1 MPNELTT
8 TAPLIDPAIL
18 EKVLVDGD
26 LAKLTPTQRLA
37 LYQRTCESLGLN
49 PLTQPFAYLTY
60 QGRLQLYAR
69 RDACDQLRKIHNVSL
84 EIVDRVQVG
93 NAYCV
98 VARASV
104 PGGRMDESIGAVQ
117 FPANDGAAQAIAMMK
132 AETKAKRRVT
142 LSICGLHKLDES
154 EVDDLEPKA
163 AGARAFADH
172 TQPIRVAPDTFHKR
186 AGIGAGS
193 FRGDPNELVAAA
205 QSHRPE
211 DDEAAL
217 PASGKVPEFTAPS
230 PAPMPPPPPTPS
242 PTTTLPLAPPLTPP
256 STPSPTSPPSP
267 SPDPPKDSV
276 EAAGEILHYIAEAA
290 KSRGNDVLPVDV
302 LSVLLQRTHAKGKEA
317 TVLPHLERLA
327 NGEMPEKL
335 QKVEWYR
342 KLATA
347 AKLDF
352 ESATARE
359 GIA

>member
-1 MPNELTT
+1 MPNAITPTT
-8 TAPLIDPAIL
+8 SLPDPAIL
-18 EKVLVDGD
+18 EKVLVEGD

-49 PLTQPFAYLTY
+49 PLTQPFAYVTF
-60 QGRLQLYAR
+60 QGRMQLYAR
-69 RDACDQLRKIHNVSL
+69 RDACDQLRKIHNVSVK
-84 EIVDRVQVG
+84 IVERATVG
-93 NAYCV
+93 SAYV
-98 VARASV
+98 VRARATM
-104 PGGRMDESIGAVQ
+104 PGGRTDEAVGAVP
-117 FPANDGAAQAIAMMK
+117 FPANNGVEQALAMMK

-142 LSICGLHKLDES
+142 LSICGLGLNDEV
-154 EVDDLEPKA
+154 EIDEIEPKA

-172 TQPIRVAPDTFHKR
+172 TPPIRVAPDTFYKR

-211 DDEAAL
+211 DDEASL
-217 PASGKVPEFTAPS
+217 SASGKVPEFTAPS
-230 PAPMPPPPPTPS
+230 PAPPPTLPPPPS

-256 STPSPTSPPSP
+256 STPSPTSPPPP
-267 SPDPPKDSV
+267 SPAPPKDSV